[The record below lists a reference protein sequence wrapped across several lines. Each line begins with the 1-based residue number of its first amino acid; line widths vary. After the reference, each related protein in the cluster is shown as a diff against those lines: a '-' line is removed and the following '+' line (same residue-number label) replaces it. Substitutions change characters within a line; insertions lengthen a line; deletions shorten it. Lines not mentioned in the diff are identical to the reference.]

1 VPYTVGLTGGIGSGK
16 STVEQLFQTFGVDI
30 IDTDAIAHL
39 LTGPNG
45 LGIPSIQ
52 SQFGPDFL
60 NPDGS
65 LNRAVMRQLVFGDPD
80 AKHKLELIL
89 HPLIRAEVDIQLG
102 RVAPPYAILAVPLL
116 IETGAYTDRV
126 DRVLVVDCTEEQQVR
141 RTSARSK
148 LSEQEV
154 RNIMAAQVDRKQ
166 RIRHADDII
175 LNNAELAQLLSAVAV
190 LDRRFR
196 ALAAVQEAT

>member
-1 VPYTVGLTGGIGSGK
+1 MPYTVGLTGGIGSGK

-80 AKHKLELIL
+80 AKHKLEQIL
-89 HPLIRAEVDIQLG
+89 HPLIRAEVAGQLG
-102 RVAPPYAILAVPLL
+102 RVATPYAILAVPLL

-166 RIRHADDII
+166 RIRHADDIV